1 MAYFKNEYQFSNGHP
16 QQIVVFFFVVFSQSS
31 WGSNQTHE
39 EPIPARHS
47 QRRDDPRGK
56 TFTPPCR
63 WGASRS
69 WSRRRKKKP
78 SEGLTDHVDGGS
90 SRPHPWMLLDGVVES
105 GLTQLN
111 GRHTDPEAQAEQPRH
126 DRTHLLKTGRGGV
139 KKNTSCSSTYDLMP
153 LPKNIHASAHTHSES
168 SGKIDD

>member
-1 MAYFKNEYQFSNGHP
+1 MNTNLVTATRSKLWCLSVISP
-16 QQIVVFFFVVFSQSS
+16 QSS

-39 EPIPARHS
+39 EPIPARHC
-47 QRRDDPRGK
+47 QPLDDPRGK

-63 WGASRS
+63 WGTSRS
-69 WSRRRKKKP
+69 RSTGREKKP
-78 SEGLTDHVDGGS
+78 SEGLTDHVDCGS
-90 SRPHPWMLLDGVVES
+90 SRPHPRMLLDGVVES

-139 KKNTSCSSTYDLMP
+139 KKKKYIMFLNLWP
-153 LPKNIHASAHTHSES
+153 HASPQKHTRKRAQTHSES